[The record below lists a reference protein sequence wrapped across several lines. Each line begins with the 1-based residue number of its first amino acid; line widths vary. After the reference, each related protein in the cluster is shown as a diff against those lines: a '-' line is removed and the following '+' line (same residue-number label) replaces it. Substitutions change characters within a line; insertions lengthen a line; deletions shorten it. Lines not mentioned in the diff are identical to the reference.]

1 MSTTT
6 PIHCNTLVTPA
17 ALTAATEGEIE
28 PEQLAGCPYAFQLLD
43 IKVLDR
49 FPERHVAQDEIVF
62 SELMTASPTV
72 CLFGVDVDGRSVLLR
87 VTGYRPYLYLEI
99 PWLRGGMPRHQIK
112 SKVLAELQPIIGKQQ
127 DIRDIRMALEK
138 AHKLGGYCPSRTG
151 DGIASFHF
159 IRLEFPNLFLYQ
171 RAARA
176 LKSDTGIGHRI
187 AEERIPHTIKFCD
200 AVRRS
205 TGAACDPCSW
215 VGVRDIQL
223 CSEMISW
230 CDVELEAT
238 LESTQAL
245 PLINRLAPVMVAS
258 YDIECTS
265 PSGDFPDPNRD
276 SDQLVT
282 IGTVCRRVGT
292 LPSRADG
299 PRIDGTWRMAH
310 VLGPACDPVDGVDVR
325 VFDTELR
332 LLEDWGRAM
341 AETVRIDCLLGY
353 NVLGFDN
360 RYCALRADRSGAH
373 EFFAISKLRGEV
385 TKLHTRM
392 LSSSAM
398 GDNEV
403 HHLPMS
409 GRFTLDMFQW
419 TKNRFTNLKS
429 LSLDFVARHFLGD
442 AANDGKIALPYSAIT
457 DAWKPEGTAA
467 DKGRVVEYCVQDCE
481 LPLRLA
487 EKLFV
492 IPEVTE
498 MSRVCQTPLVD
509 VLTRGQQIKVFSH
522 LVLAA
527 HRMGFLMT
535 DMPEM
540 PATEGKFTGAT
551 VLEPMPGF
559 YNDRPVITNDFA
571 SLYPSIMRS
580 KNLCFST
587 WVPPGT
593 RLPPHVVSEEFH
605 FDDGRTACFVQK
617 ATHEGVLPRILKSL
631 GDARKATRAK
641 MKTLDKSDPLRGL
654 LDGRQLAYKISANS
668 VYGFTGANKGMYPLK
683 LIAETTTFVGRR
695 MIDRTKVIME
705 EEFGGKV
712 IYGDTDSVMVQF
724 PQVVEGRSEED
735 VLKEAFELGQKAC
748 EFATADFADCNEL
761 ECEKASLPYML
772 FAKKKYC
779 ARVFETPDGPPK
791 LDAKGLAVVRRDT
804 CDFVARVM
812 RDTLN
817 ALMLDRS
824 IPKARQIVGEAVT
837 QLVENRVPI
846 EELTLSKRLAGSYKN
861 DQQPHLM
868 VVAKMEERQKGS
880 APRSGDRVPFV
891 MVEHPN
897 PKAKGFEKA
906 EDPGYAQSQGLRLDR
921 LHYLTNNLVT
931 PVSELFSC
939 FDPHPEKMFDLAVH
953 ELTRQRNGQR
963 TLVRVPPV
971 IFDFAVPEPP
981 KPSARPSAPKKRQV
995 SLVQAANGSLQLQN
1009 TTVPT
1014 TERKTKK
1021 KRSQRILTDSM

>member
-1 MSTTT
+1 MPATA

-17 ALTAATEGEIE
+17 ALTAATQGEVAS
-28 PEQLAGCPYAFQLLD
+28 EQLVGCPYAFQLFD

-49 FPERHVAQDEIVF
+49 FPERHVAQHEIPYN
-62 SELMTASPTV
+62 ELVAASPTV

-87 VTGYRPYLYLEI
+87 VTGYRPYLYLEV
-99 PWLRGGMPRHQIK
+99 PWLRGDMSRHQIK
-112 SKVLAELQPIIGKQQ
+112 SKLLTELQSVIGKQQ
-127 DIRDIRMALEK
+127 NIHDIRMALEK
-138 AHKLGGYCPSRTG
+138 AHKLGGYCPSSTG
-151 DGIASFHF
+151 DGIASFYF
-159 IRLEFPNLFLYQ
+159 VRLEFPNLFLYQ
-171 RAARA
+171 RAAKA
-176 LKSDTGIGHRI
+176 LKRDEVLGHRI
-187 AEERIPHTIKFCD
+187 SEERIPHTIKFCD

-223 CSEMISW
+223 CSETISW

-238 LESTQAL
+238 LECTHAL
-245 PLINRLAPVMVAS
+245 PLISRLAPVLVGS

-292 LPSRADG
+292 LPSRPDA
-299 PRIDGTWRMAH
+299 PRIDGTLRMAH
-310 VLGPACDPVDGVDVR
+310 VLGPTCDPVVGVEVR

-332 LLEDWGRAM
+332 LLEDWGRTM
-341 AETVRIDCLLGY
+341 AQKVRIDCLLGY

-360 RYCALRADRSGAH
+360 RYCALRADRAGA
-373 EFFAISKLRGEV
+373 EDFFALSKLRGEV
-385 TKLHTRM
+385 TKLQTRM

-429 LSLDFVARHFLGD
+429 LALDFVARHFLGN
-442 AANDGKIALPYSAIT
+442 AADDGKIALPYSSIT
-457 DAWKPEGTAA
+457 DAWKPEGTATE
-467 DKGRVVEYCVQDCE
+467 KGRVVEYCVQDCE

-527 HRMGFLMT
+527 HRMGFLVT
-535 DMPEM
+535 DMPQM
-540 PATEGKFTGAT
+540 PATEGKFIGAT
-551 VLEPMPGF
+551 VLEPIPGF

-571 SLYPSIMRS
+571 SLYPNIMRS
-580 KNLCFST
+580 KNLCFSSY
-587 WVPPGT
+587 VAPGT

-631 GDARKATRAK
+631 GDARKATRTL

-705 EEFGGKV
+705 KQFGGKV

-724 PQVVEGRSEED
+724 PQVTRGRSEGD
-735 VLKEAFELGQKAC
+735 LLKEAFELGQKAC

-761 ECEKASLPYML
+761 ECENASLPYML

-791 LDAKGLAVVRRDT
+791 LAVKGLVVVRRDT

-824 IPKARQIVGEAVT
+824 IADARRVVGEAVT
-837 QLVENRVPI
+837 QLVENRVPLQ
-846 EELTLSKRLAGSYKN
+846 ELTLSKRLAGSYKN
-861 DQQPHLM
+861 QQQAHLM

-906 EDPGYAQSQGLRLDR
+906 EDPGYVQSQGLKLDR
-921 LHYLTNNLVT
+921 LHYLTNKLVT

-939 FDPHPEKMFDLAVH
+939 FDSQPEKMFELAVH
-953 ELTRQRNGQR
+953 ELTRQRHGQR

-981 KPSARPSAPKKRQV
+981 KPLSPTLTPKKRQV
-995 SLVQAANGSLQLQN
+995 SLVQAANGSLLLQN
-1009 TTVPT
+1009 TIAPIA
-1014 TERKTKK
+1014 EESTKK
-1021 KRSQRILTDSM
+1021 KRRQVSLLGSM